1 MQLVGICV
9 AYQSAPCPQ
18 WATPLSARWAAPLA
32 APRPGRGT
40 TWPGPGPGPGIVPD
54 ACSFF
59 SSRTHSL
66 THSLAL
72 SHAHAHSALVLV
84 VVDDVVVV
92 IARFALR
99 LRSLVARPQ
108 TDVSFGQLFER
119 ARRPELFMYQLQ
131 FAKPA
136 RERAERRRERPRECR
151 ASVRARARG
160 RPSERER
167 AGE

>member
-1 MQLVGICV
+1 MQFVGICV

-54 ACSFF
+54 AWSFF
-59 SSRTHSL
+59 SSRTL
-66 THSLAL
+66 THSLAH
-72 SHAHAHSALVLV
+72 SHAHAHSALV
-84 VVDDVVVV
+84 VVDVVVVV

-160 RPSERER
+160 PPSERER
-167 AGE
+167 MSG